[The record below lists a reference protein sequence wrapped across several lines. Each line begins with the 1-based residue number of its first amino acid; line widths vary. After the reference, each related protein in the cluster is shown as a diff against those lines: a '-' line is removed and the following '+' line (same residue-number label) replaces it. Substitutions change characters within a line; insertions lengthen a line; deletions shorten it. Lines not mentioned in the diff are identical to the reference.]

1 MAADRLAD
9 KDSHVRTDPPRE
21 RGGSFS
27 LIEKIL
33 ASVTA
38 AFVLV
43 STVLGI
49 LFKQSSDARDNLDG
63 TLTSE
68 RAANETLKRQVEDLQ
83 ARNSSLTK
91 ELSARRVSAGAP
103 AGSVD
108 VDPPSTTNGS
118 TVKTSEVALDSGDWA
133 DLARGIT
140 GHGSWPPD
148 HNDLDSIFST
158 DNFLVLTGRSN
169 SGRVWF
175 ARVPTNPTFETCR
188 SALDSRRE
196 NNVTLSPTPTAPQ
209 IGQGAWFCFEYGPAQ
224 VAALQVKQFTLTP
237 KHVVL
242 SYTLWRR

>member
-1 MAADRLAD
+1 MAADKLAD

-68 RAANETLKRQVEDLQ
+68 RAANETLKHQVEALQ
-83 ARNSSLTK
+83 ARNSDLTK
-91 ELSARRVSAGAP
+91 ELSARRVNAGAP
-103 AGSVD
+103 SGSVD

-133 DLARGIT
+133 DLARGVT
-140 GHGSWPPD
+140 GHGSSPHD
-148 HNDLDSIFST
+148 YIELDSIGGDSY
-158 DNFLVLTGRSN
+158 LRLGGHAG
-169 SGRVWF
+169 SGPVWF
-175 ARVPTNPTFETCR
+175 ARVPANPTFETCR

-196 NNVTLSPTPTAPQ
+196 SVVDLSHTPTAPQ
-209 IGQGAWFCFEYGPAQ
+209 IGQGAWFCFEYGLAQ
-224 VAALQVKQFTLTP
+224 VAALQVKEFTLTP

>member
-1 MAADRLAD
+1 MVADRLAD
-9 KDSHVRTDPPRE
+9 QDSHVRTDPPRE

-63 TLTSE
+63 TLASE

-91 ELSARRVSAGAP
+91 ELSARGVSTEAP
-103 AGSVD
+103 TGNVD

-118 TVKTSEVALDSGDWA
+118 TVKTSAVALDSGDWA

-140 GHGSWPPD
+140 GHGNSPPD
-148 HNDLDSIFST
+148 YIDLSFAST
-158 DNFLVLTGRSN
+158 DNYLVLAGSSS

-224 VAALQVKQFTLTP
+224 VAALQVKQFTLMP